1 MRFFRQEYLS
11 GLPFPTPGDLPH
23 PGIEPMS
30 PVSLALQANSLPTE
44 PLGKPKKVMGSGPYR
59 EIKWNLILAL
69 NSMDIT
75 EKIHIFKIHLSCSV
89 MSDSRDPKGC
99 STPGLPVLHQ
109 FLELAQTHAHWV
121 GDVIQPSYSLSSHSP
136 PTFNLSQNQ
145 DLFQWVSSSHQ
156 VAKVLEFQ
164 LQHQS
169 FQCIFR
175 TNFL

>member
-89 MSDSRDPKGC
+89 MSDSLWPQGLQHARPPC
-99 STPGLPVLHQ
+99 PSPTPGTCSNSCPFSWWCHP
-109 FLELAQTHAHWV
+109 T
-121 GDVIQPSYSLSSHSP
+121 ILSSIVP
-136 PTFNLSQNQ
+136 F
-145 DLFQWVSSSHQ
+145 SSH
-156 VAKVLEFQ
+156 L
-164 LQHQS
+164 QS
-169 FQCIFR
+169 FPESGSFPVSQFFASGGQSVGVSASASVLPMHIQD
-175 TNFL
+175 